1 MTNLE
6 NFYNR
11 PIAEVESQMQTSLE
25 KGLSN
30 AEVESRLEKY
40 GANKLNQK
48 KRTPIWKLFFQQF
61 NSSLVFVLIAAA
73 IVMAVV
79 SIMEGTGN
87 YTDSIII
94 LAILIVNAIIGTW
107 QEHNAMVSI
116 DALNEMSAPHSKV
129 LRDGNIKE
137 VSSEEIVPGDIV
149 ILDVGD
155 IVPADMRLVESI
167 NLKIQEAALTGESV
181 PSEKDAEAI
190 LEGEDISAGDQ
201 DNMAFSTGLISYGRG
216 RGIVVNTG
224 MNTEVGKIAE
234 MLEDAKVQETPM
246 QARLN
251 QLGKVLGYVALGIC
265 VVIFVLGIL
274 YGNNLLDMFMMAV
287 SLAVAAIPEGLQV
300 ISTLVL
306 AMGVQRLA
314 KQNAIVRTLPSV
326 ETLGSA
332 SVICSDK
339 TGTLT
344 QNKMTIV
351 RLWTLDEELD
361 VSKGA
366 LPESDAMKQMI
377 FTGSLSNEAHMSDN
391 ADDEN
396 RFSGD
401 PTETAIIAFAEK
413 IGLNKNE
420 LEATY
425 KREGE
430 VPFDSER
437 KRMSTINRTPEG
449 KLSTHL
455 KGGTD
460 EVLEV
465 CTHYFSNGER
475 LPMSDEVRQKIKEGN
490 IAMAEQ
496 ALRVLAIATA
506 EIETVPTELTPE
518 TVETGLTFMGL
529 LGMIDPPRPEAIDAV
544 EECKSAGIKPVM
556 ITGDHKVTAT
566 AIAAQMGIL
575 NDGDQVLTGTDLQ
588 KLSTEELYE
597 AVPHTSV
604 YARVAPEHKVQIVEA
619 WQKHGEIVSMTGDG
633 VNDAPALKTA
643 NIGVAMGITGT
654 EVSKGASD
662 LILTDDNFATI
673 VQAVREGRRI
683 YKNIIK
689 AIQYL
694 LSTNIGE
701 VTLIF
706 IATVFNLGTPLLPIH
721 LLWINLVTDSLPAL
735 AISLDPIERDIMHRP
750 PRDSKAGFFTKGFIW
765 RIIYQGMMIGLIG
778 LAAFLIGNKDGG
790 LMMGQTMAFIA
801 ICVSQIFH
809 IRNLHSDTQFSFK
822 TSPFNNPSVLWAML
836 ISIALVLVVIFVP
849 WLREIF
855 HLQML
860 DAKHWWYV
868 GGLMVSPLVI
878 VNLFKALKINTIK
891 GE

>member
-1 MTNLE
+1 MKSE
-6 NFYNR
+6 NFYNS
-11 PIAEVESQMQTSLE
+11 PISEVATHLETSVEQGLSANEVETRREQ
-25 KGLSN
+25 
-30 AEVESRLEKY
+30 Y
-40 GANKLNQK
+40 GPNKLNQK
-48 KRTPIWKLFFQQF
+48 QQTPLWRLFLQQF

-73 IVMAVV
+73 VVMAVV
-79 SIMEGTGN
+79 SILEHTGN

-107 QEHNAMVSI
+107 QEYKAMVSI
-116 DALNEMSAPHSKV
+116 EALNAMSAPHSKV
-129 LRDGNIKE
+129 LRGGNVQEIN
-137 VSSEEIVPGDIV
+137 SEEIVPGDIV

-155 IVPADMRLVESI
+155 IVPADMRLIESV
-167 NLKIQEAALTGESV
+167 NLKIQESALTGESV
-181 PSEKDAEAI
+181 PTEKDAQAI
-190 LEGEDISAGDQ
+190 LAQQEVSPGDQ
-201 DNMAFSTGLISYGRG
+201 NNMAFSTGLIAYGRG
-216 RGIVVNTG
+216 KGIVVHTG
-224 MNTEVGKIAE
+224 MNTEVGKIAG
-234 MLEDAKVQETPM
+234 MLESANVQATPM
-246 QARLN
+246 QVRLN
-251 QLGKVLGYVALGIC
+251 QLGRVLGYVALGIC
-265 VVIFVLGIL
+265 VVIFALGII
-274 YGNNLLDMFMMAV
+274 YGNSILDMFMMAV

-361 VSKGA
+361 VSKGD
-366 LPESDAMKQMI
+366 LPESEAMKQMI
-377 FTGSLSNEAHMSDN
+377 LSGSLSNEAHMSDDPN
-391 ADDEN
+391 AEN

-413 IGLNKNE
+413 IGMNKNE

-425 KREGE
+425 KREAE
-430 VPFDSER
+430 VPFDSDR
-437 KRMSTINRTPEG
+437 KRMSTINRSPEG
-449 KLSTHL
+449 QLVTHL

-465 CTHYFSNGER
+465 CTHYYAHGKR
-475 LPMSDEVRQKIKEGN
+475 LPLTDDIREQIKRGN

-496 ALRVLAIATA
+496 ALRVLAVATA
-506 EIETVPTELTPE
+506 EVSSVPTEPTPE
-518 TVETGLTFMGL
+518 VVEQGLTFIGL

-544 EECKSAGIKPVM
+544 AECRSAGIKPVM

-566 AIAAQMGIL
+566 AIAAEMGIL
-575 NDGDQVLTGTDLQ
+575 NEGDQVLTGEELQ
-588 KLSTEELYE
+588 QLSPEELYE

-662 LILTDDNFATI
+662 VILTDDNFATI

-683 YKNIIK
+683 YKNIVK
-689 AIQYL
+689 SIQYL

-701 VTLIF
+701 VALIF
-706 IATVFNLGTPLLPIH
+706 IATIFNLGTPLLPIH

-735 AISLDPIERDIMHRP
+735 AISLDPIDKDIMQRP
-750 PRDSKAGFFTKGFIW
+750 PRDNQAGFFTKGFIW
-765 RIIYQGMMIGLIG
+765 RIIYQGIMIGGIG
-778 LAAFLIGNKDGG
+778 LAAFLIGYRDGG
-790 LMMGQTMAFIA
+790 QAMGQTMAFIA
-801 ICVSQIFH
+801 ICVSQILH

-822 TSPFNNPSVLWAML
+822 TSPFRNPSILWAML
-836 ISIALVLVVIFVP
+836 ISIALVLVVLFVP

-868 GGLMVSPLVI
+868 GGLMVAPLVI

>member
-1 MTNLE
+1 MKSN
-6 NFYNR
+6 NYYDR
-11 PIAEVESQMQTSLE
+11 PMDEVASQLGTTLDR
-25 KGLSN
+25 GLSES
-30 AEVESRLEKY
+30 EVQARLEKY
-40 GANKLNQK
+40 GPNKLNQK
-48 KRTPIWKLFFQQF
+48 KRTPIWKIFLQQF
-61 NSSLVFVLIAAA
+61 NSSLVYVLIAAA

-87 YTDSIII
+87 YTDSVII
-94 LAILIVNAIIGTW
+94 LMILVVNAIIGTW
-107 QEHNAMVSI
+107 QEHKAMVSI

-129 LRDGNIKE
+129 LRDGNVKE
-137 VSSEEIVPGDIV
+137 VSSDVIVPGDIV

-155 IVPADMRLVESI
+155 IVPADMRLTESI
-167 NLKIQEAALTGESV
+167 NLKIQEAALTGESL
-181 PSEKDAEAI
+181 PSEKDAQAV
-190 LEGEDISAGDQ
+190 LESKEVSPGDQ
-201 DNMAFSTGLISYGRG
+201 DNMAFSTGLVSYGRG
-216 RGIVVNTG
+216 RGIVVSTG
-224 MNTEVGKIAE
+224 MNTEVGKIAG
-234 MLEDAKVQETPM
+234 MLESAKVQATPM
-246 QARLN
+246 QVRLN
-251 QLGKVLGYVALGIC
+251 QLGKVLGYVALAIC
-265 VVIFVLGIL
+265 IVIFILGL
-274 YGNNLLDMFMMAV
+274 VYGNPVLDMFMMAV

-366 LPESDAMKQMI
+366 LPESATMRQMI
-377 FTGSLSNEAHMSDN
+377 FSGSLSNEAHMSDDPK
-391 ADDEN
+391 AEN

-430 VPFDSER
+430 VPFDSDR
-437 KRMSTINRTPEG
+437 KRMSTINRSPEG
-449 KLSTHL
+449 QLVTHL

-465 CTHYFSNGER
+465 CTHYYTNGER
-475 LPMSDEVRQKIKEGN
+475 LPLTEEVRQQIKHGN

-496 ALRVLAIATA
+496 ALRVLAVATGEVSA
-506 EIETVPTELTPE
+506 LPAALTPE
-518 TVETGLTFMGL
+518 TVETGLTFVGL

-544 EECKSAGIKPVM
+544 AECRGAGIKPVM

-566 AIAAQMGIL
+566 AIASEMGIL
-575 NDGDQVLTGTDLQ
+575 HEGDQVLTGEELQ
-588 KLSTEELYE
+588 KLSPEQLYE

-619 WQKHGEIVSMTGDG
+619 WQKHGQIVAMTGDG

-673 VQAVREGRRI
+673 VLAVREGRRI

-706 IATVFNLGTPLLPIH
+706 IATIFNLGTPLLPIH

-735 AISLDPIERDIMHRP
+735 AISLDPIDKDIMQRP

-765 RIIYQGMMIGLIG
+765 RILYQGTMIGLIG
-778 LAAFLIGNKDGG
+778 LVAFLIGYKDGG
-790 LMMGQTMAFIA
+790 QVMGQTMAFVT
-801 ICVSQIFH
+801 ICMAQILH
-809 IRNLHSDTQFSFK
+809 IRNLHSDRRFSFK
-822 TSPFNNPSVLWAML
+822 TSPLRNTSVLWAII
-836 ISIALVLVVIFVP
+836 ISIALVLVVVFVP

-868 GGLMVSPLVI
+868 GGLMLIPLVV
-878 VNLFKALKINTIK
+878 VNLFKALRINTFK